1 MRVRRPPVDAAARG
15 VDTHQTMTRLRIGVD
30 DAHSKYGRGE
40 ITMIDQLTTNQDRA
54 ASQQIAGAI
63 RIPAA
68 ELPDRLAELPRD
80 RGVVSYCT

>member
-1 MRVRRPPVDAAARG
+1 
-15 VDTHQTMTRLRIGVD
+15 MTRIRIGVD
-30 DAHSKYGRGE
+30 DAHSKYERGE
-40 ITMIDQLTTNQDRA
+40 ITIIDQLTTNQDRA

-80 RGVVSYCT
+80 RGVISYCT